1 MLSKSN
7 YRLGFYP
14 YWALAFLR
22 STFLTSPQ
30 MSKFTKKK
38 IGQKLWIYYQGSCS
52 GAYCNYHNVCLKCTN
67 NHPSTYCRVNNYQP
81 LCQEKGNTP
90 AFDHIR
96 EFPYRSKAVGS
107 QRPTHDLWDMAP
119 TLVELN
125 VLNSMLS
132 NYSDQKYSLWITKRL
147 WIRFQNQT

>member
-38 IGQKLWIYYQGSCS
+38 SAKSFEFITKVR
-52 GAYCNYHNVCLKCTN
+52 AVVHTVCLKCTN
-67 NHPSTYCRVNNYQP
+67 NHPSSYCRVNNYQP
-81 LCQEKGNTP
+81 ICQEKGNTP

-96 EFPYRSKAVGS
+96 QFPYRSKAVGS